1 MRERL
6 GVHLPNCQGC
16 VLREC
21 EDLSVLMWRAMD
33 VTGISMKNSPRTKNC
48 QMRSSGKRATN
59 RWLTAPANRSNK
71 KVACLGHWSLCGRF
85 GQEHEGES

>member
-1 MRERL
+1 MAVFLFIHQQLFKDRLPISENYLMRERL

-59 RWLTAPANRSNK
+59 
-71 KVACLGHWSLCGRF
+71 
-85 GQEHEGES
+85 